1 MNLLLEII
9 IFAIG
14 FIIVLIA
21 ILMIDKRDSLS
32 TFLFIIAIGIML
44 IGIIFAR
51 MTKNIENESL
61 IEVDTKAESATET
74 QTESAANSA
83 IKVALMQN
91 YPEAEIISNENDL
104 QHGIFIYNNENY
116 SFEVE
121 DNILFIKQDKKLIKY
136 IYLN

>member
-1 MNLLLEII
+1 MNLLLGKI

-21 ILMIDKRDSLS
+21 ILMIDKMDSLS

-61 IEVDTKAESATET
+61 IEVDTKAESITET
-74 QTESAANSA
+74 QTELAANST
-83 IKVALMQN
+83 IKVALML
-91 YPEAEIISNENDL
+91 PIPSVFL
-104 QHGIFIYNNENY
+104 
-116 SFEVE
+116 
-121 DNILFIKQDKKLIKY
+121 
-136 IYLN
+136 

>member
-1 MNLLLEII
+1 MNLLLGII

-21 ILMIDKRDSLS
+21 ILMIDKRGSLS
-32 TFLFIIAIGIML
+32 SFLFIIAIGIML

-61 IEVDTKAESATET
+61 IEVDTKAESITET
-74 QTESAANSA
+74 QTELAANSA

-104 QHGIFIYNNENY
+104 QHGIFIYNNKNY

-121 DNILFIKQDKKLIKY
+121 DNILFIKQDMKLIKY

>member
-1 MNLLLEII
+1 MNLLSGII

-51 MTKNIENESL
+51 KQRVLQKHRRNW
-61 IEVDTKAESATET
+61 
-74 QTESAANSA
+74 Q
-83 IKVALMQN
+83 Q
-91 YPEAEIISNENDL
+91 IIL
-104 QHGIFIYNNENY
+104 
-116 SFEVE
+116 
-121 DNILFIKQDKKLIKY
+121 
-136 IYLN
+136 

>member
-1 MNLLLEII
+1 MNLLLRII

-32 TFLFIIAIGIML
+32 TFLFIIAIGVML

-61 IEVDTKAESATET
+61 IEVDTKAESVTEPQSVKT
-74 QTESAANSA
+74 SAV
-83 IKVALMQN
+83 KVAILN
-91 YPEAEIISNENDL
+91 KYNRAEIISSDKPDKGYFISD
-104 QHGIFIYNNENY
+104 GITYYYEADG
-116 SFEVE
+116 
-121 DNILFIKQDKKLIKY
+121 DNLKISAG
-136 IYLN
+136 N